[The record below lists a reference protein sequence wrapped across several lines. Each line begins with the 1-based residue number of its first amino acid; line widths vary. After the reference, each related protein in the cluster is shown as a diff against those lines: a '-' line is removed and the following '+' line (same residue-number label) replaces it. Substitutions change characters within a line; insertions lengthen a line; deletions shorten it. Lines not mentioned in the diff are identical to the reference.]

1 MAFRPCGGGNAI
13 PLAAVGLIP
22 PDAGRPPRWGN
33 HRRRRRPGSDRREMT
48 TPVRRRTLPHQPG
61 LDGLRGVAVTAVLLF
76 HGGSLTGGY
85 LGVDAFFV
93 LSGFLI
99 TSLLLL
105 EHESAG
111 SVSLG
116 AFWARRA
123 RRLLPALAATL
134 VAVALYAQFLAEPTE
149 LATIRDDALW
159 TLGYLAN
166 WHQVFADADYF
177 ALFRSPS
184 PLQHTWSLA
193 IEEQFY
199 VVWPLVFVLVARLG
213 TARSDATKILVAAST
228 LAVTAFAAAQL
239 LYDPADAARVY
250 YGTDTRVGAILV
262 GAALAAGLRR
272 VGPVGSRRGRAALEV
287 LAVVSAIGLAVAWSR
302 LEGTSTLLYRGG
314 LVACAIATAAVIAA
328 AVHPQRGLVARGLS
342 WAPLR
347 GLGVISYGV
356 YLWHWPIYVVL
367 SPERVD
373 LTGRPLLAVRIA
385 VTVAVAVVS
394 YRLVERPIRR
404 GAGSARTYRWA
415 LPAVAIGLVGLI
427 LASTSAV
434 VPAVDRSP
442 AATTGGRP
450 GGVLLVGDSVAHSL
464 FPGMVRADVR
474 AALVWSPG
482 CRLLDGELR
491 FENEFTADCDWETS
505 WPRAV
510 ATARPDVVVMVIGAW
525 DLFDVRPP
533 GAEAFLVPGSA
544 EWDAYA
550 RTRFERAIQVLGAG
564 GAHVVIPS
572 LACQG
577 RIPGGA
583 EEFEAASSLDVE
595 RVRASNRV
603 LAAVVAA
610 HPGRVSNPDLFG
622 LLCPADRYQRTVADV
637 VMRGDGAHFTADGA
651 ESVARWLLPQL
662 VAAAPDADLLVARGN
677 TRLALVYGDDPTF
690 EAAPAITGTLAGD
703 ANWKVDVSAARGLGF
718 CDMVAALV
726 PDLGAS
732 HADLVVVQTTGFA
745 APRCSA
751 NDEPDGPPVE
761 PGSDEYYER
770 HRAWL
775 RLFFRE
781 ATDAGAA
788 VIVVVNPPAKDS
800 AIRARHARLLEIA
813 REEAR
818 PFAGVTF
825 STTPRDAVG
834 GAEWTAT
841 LPCGE
846 LEAAL
851 ESCVDG
857 MIPIRS
863 PDGEQFCPLEA
874 AVATDPRTPCLIYSG
889 GAVRFGLAIVDVIRA
904 QRD

>member
-1 MAFRPCGGGNAI
+1 
-13 PLAAVGLIP
+13 
-22 PDAGRPPRWGN
+22 
-33 HRRRRRPGSDRREMT
+33 MT
-48 TPVRRRTLPHQPG
+48 TPERRRTLPHQPG
-61 LDGLRGVAVTAVLLF
+61 LDGLRGVAVAAVLWF

-99 TSLLLL
+99 TSLLLI
-105 EHESAG
+105 ERESAG
-111 SVSLG
+111 SISLG

-149 LATIRDDALW
+149 LATIRGDALW

-199 VVWPLVFVLVARLG
+199 VVWPLLFVLVARLRPS
-213 TARSDATKILVAAST
+213 RSTATKILVAASVA
-228 LAVTAFAAAQL
+228 AVMAFTAAQV
-239 LYDPADAARVY
+239 LYDPTDSARVY

-272 VGPVGSRRGRAALEV
+272 FGPVGSRRGRTALEA
-287 LAVVSAIGLAVAWSR
+287 LAVVSAIGLAVAWWR

-314 LVACAIATAAVIAA
+314 FVACAFATAVVIAA
-328 AVHPQRGLVARGLS
+328 AVHPRRGVVARALS

-373 LTGRPLLAVRIA
+373 LTGRPLLALRIS
-385 VTVAVAVVS
+385 VTLAVAVVS

-404 GAGSARTYRWA
+404 GAGTSRTYRWA
-415 LPAVAIGLVGLI
+415 TPLLAVGLIAAI
-427 LASTSAV
+427 LASTSGA
-434 VPAVDRSP
+434 VPAADRSP

-482 CRLLDGELR
+482 CRLLRGALR

-533 GAEAFLVPGSA
+533 GGSAFLVPGTPD
-544 EWDAYA
+544 WDAYA
-550 RTRFERAIQVLGAG
+550 RTRFERAIEVLGAT

-583 EEFEAASSLDVE
+583 EEFESASSLDVE

-610 HPGRVSNPDLFG
+610 HPGRVSSPDLFG
-622 LLCPADRYQRTVADV
+622 LLCPDGVYRRTVGGV
-637 VMRGDGAHFTADGA
+637 VMRGDGAHFTTEGA
-651 ESVARWLLPQL
+651 ETVARWLLPQIT
-662 VAAAPDADLLVARGN
+662 AAAPDADLLVARGEE
-677 TRLALVYGDDPTF
+677 RLALVYGDDATF

-703 ANWKVDVSAARGLGF
+703 ANWKVEVSAARGLGF

-732 HADLVVVQTTGFA
+732 HADLVVVQTTGFG

-751 NDEPDGPPVE
+751 SAAPGGAPVV
-761 PGSDEYYER
+761 PGSDEYDER
-770 HRAWL
+770 HRAWF

-788 VIVVVNPPAKDS
+788 VIVVANPPAKDP

-818 PFAGVTF
+818 PFAGVAV

-834 GAEWTAT
+834 GATWTPT

-846 LEAAL
+846 LESAL
-851 ESCVDG
+851 ESCVGG
-857 MIPIRS
+857 MISVRS
-863 PDGEQFCPLEA
+863 PDGEQFCPLEG
-874 AVATDPRTPCLIYSG
+874 AVSSDPRTPCLVYSG
-889 GAVRFGLAIVDVIRA
+889 GAVRFGLAIVDLIRA
-904 QRD
+904 QPR